1 MSDTMLLPRHRRD
14 LHLAWRD
21 LAGAIQHWPMIVH
34 LSWNDVRQRYR
45 RSTLGHFW
53 LTISVGVQIAAL
65 GLVYGRLFHANAAEY
80 LPNLAIGMTCW
91 ALIAGMI
98 NEGCLCFIAAE
109 GFLKQVALPKSL
121 FPARV
126 VLRCLIGFAH
136 DVVIVIAVVLIFSP
150 PLGWGATLAPVG
162 LLLLALNGLWMGLL
176 LGLLCTRFRDL
187 PPIVASI
194 LQIAFFITPV
204 IWQPAALTG
213 SWRLLLDLNP
223 FASFLSLIRDPLLGL
238 PIGPTVWSVAVA
250 VTMIGWAGTFLLFS
264 RYRARVT
271 YWL

>member
-1 MSDTMLLPRHRRD
+1 MPLLTRHRRD
-14 LHLAWRD
+14 LDLAWRD
-21 LAGAIQHWPMIVH
+21 LAAAARHWPMVVH
-34 LSWNDVRQRYR
+34 LGWHDVRQRYR
-45 RSTLGHFW
+45 RSTLGHLW
-53 LTISVGVQIAAL
+53 LTISVGVQVAAL
-65 GLVYGRLFHANAAEY
+65 GLVYGRLFHANAGEY
-80 LPNLAIGMTCW
+80 LPNLAVGMTCW

-109 GFLKQVALPKSL
+109 GFLKQVALPKAL

-136 DVVIVIAVVLIFSP
+136 DVVIIVAVVLIFSP
-150 PLGWGATLAPVG
+150 PLGWPALLAPVG
-162 LLLLALNGLWMGLL
+162 LVLLAVNGLWMALL

-194 LQIAFFITPV
+194 LQVAFFITPV
-204 IWQPAALTG
+204 IWQPSALTG
-213 SWRLLLDLNP
+213 RWSLLLELNP
-223 FASFLSLIRDPLLGL
+223 FASFLALIRDPLLGIPL
-238 PIGPTVWSVAVA
+238 GLDPWLVALAMTLV
-250 VTMIGWAGTFLLFS
+250 GWGGTFLLFS